1 MFRLFLAALDLGP
14 AIGDWNRN
22 DFSHGQDKVLS
33 LGGIGGVL
41 MLGFAK
47 QGRLWRTVLNM
58 DEYHYLA
65 NP

>member
-14 AIGDWNRN
+14 AIAYWNQI

-33 LGGIGGVL
+33 LGGIGEVL
-41 MLGFAK
+41 MLGFAM
-47 QGRLWRTVLNM
+47 QGRLRRTVLNM